1 MLSLWWGALAA
12 CGHGKLLLRLLVLS
26 AIVTIVSAVRNTM
39 PLLQVF
45 LVWEHHTLW
54 SLEVKRSWWS
64 LEAGI
69 SRFQQK
75 IGTWLPWTLFIKWMT
90 YLCRILEYL
99 SLWEIMIPLPHP
111 SIVHSDAPPQCFSYS
126 NACFKVFMVA
136 KNKKN
141 IKINLSWETHLE
153 DRISHI

>member
-39 PLLQVF
+39 PVLQVF

-69 SRFQQK
+69 FRFQQK

-111 SIVHSDAPPQCFSYS
+111 SIVHYDAPPQCFSYS

-136 KNKKN
+136 KNKKKYKN
-141 IKINLSWETHLE
+141 KSLMGNTF
-153 DRISHI
+153 RR